1 MARRAPGRDLAAA
14 EPARLTQIRADWL
27 AWAATMPQPTWGSL
41 NRTDRA
47 TPGELKALVSGYI
60 QGLPVEPRSL
70 LYGGGPE

>member
-1 MARRAPGRDLAAA
+1 
-14 EPARLTQIRADWL
+14 
-27 AWAATMPQPTWGSL
+27 MPQPTWGSL

-47 TPGELKALVSGYI
+47 PPGELKALVSGYI